1 MIMVRNW
8 GRLYPQ
14 ETVDNVWGHFPL
26 SQLGG
31 GVLLAYGGWRPGMQL
46 HTPQCTGRPTSE
58 GHPAT
63 NVSGLRLRNQVWKM
77 QSSKRTEFLM
87 QKHCWGTAPQS
98 SRLPHRT
105 IAETASG
112 SQKLTLAS
120 PRPPG
125 KVCSW
130 VPEAHGHVSR
140 SRVLVGP

>member
-1 MIMVRNW
+1 MSGDTSHCHNR
-8 GRLYPQ
+8 
-14 ETVDNVWGHFPL
+14 E
-26 SQLGG
+26 
-31 GVLLAYGGWRPGMQL
+31 GVLLAPGGWRPGVQL

-58 GHPAT
+58 GHPAP
-63 NVSGLRLRNQVWKM
+63 NVSGLRLRHPGLEDDVILKD
-77 QSSKRTEFLM
+77 RIFDAATD
-87 QKHCWGTAPQS
+87 CWGTVPQR

-105 IAETASG
+105 ISESASG

-130 VPEAHGHVSR
+130 VPGAHGHVSR